1 MPSECVAGATIPH
14 GFECTLT
21 CPTGSH
27 VVGTQP
33 TCMNGAILGTVGCM
47 DDSDDAA
54 GATMCSTYSPCP
66 YDSFCN
72 FDYGNSGFCESCSPH
87 RNSNQTLVDLACG
100 SDGLPD
106 SGVSDCKNKCHS
118 TMASCTIPSD
128 FGTPSGDF
136 SMPSECV
143 AGATI
148 PHGFECTLTCPT
160 GSHVMGTQP
169 SCMNGAFFGTVGC
182 MDNVSGK
189 EMCSTFLTWS
199 RPDSFCNFD
208 NGNWGFRES
217 CSPYRNSNQALVDL
231 ACGSDGLPDSGVS
244 DCKNKCLS
252 SPASIL
258 TGRLGLI
265 SASVVAFVLV

>member
-1 MPSECVAGATIPH
+1 MSLFRYFLFVYTFGCLIFTKTLFVSSDSASGCCVNWYGDDSDCSLCTPPGICRASIQNSISGAYTSTDGSTDCISFTVSEADCISYGRLFLKPSDNNGFGCPANTSDFTMASCTIPSDFETPSGDFSMPSECVAWATIPH

-33 TCMNGAILGTVGCM
+33 TCMNGAFLGTVGCM

-106 SGVSDCKNKCHS
+106 SGVSDCKNKC
-118 TMASCTIPSD
+118 
-128 FGTPSGDF
+128 
-136 SMPSECV
+136 
-143 AGATI
+143 
-148 PHGFECTLTCPT
+148 
-160 GSHVMGTQP
+160 
-169 SCMNGAFFGTVGC
+169 
-182 MDNVSGK
+182 
-189 EMCSTFLTWS
+189 
-199 RPDSFCNFD
+199 
-208 NGNWGFRES
+208 
-217 CSPYRNSNQALVDL
+217 
-231 ACGSDGLPDSGVS
+231 
-244 DCKNKCLS
+244 LS

>member
-1 MPSECVAGATIPH
+1 MFRNVLFVYTFGCLIFTKTLLFVSSDSASGCCAYWYGATNDCSLCTSSGICRDSIGNSISGPYTSTDGSTDCISYTVSEADCETNGGTFLQPSDNNGFGCPANTSDFTMASCTISSYFETPSGDYSMPSECVAGATIPH

-33 TCMNGAILGTVGCM
+33 SCMNGAFFGTVGCM
-47 DDSDDAA
+47 DDPHDAA

-72 FDYGNSGFCESCSPH
+72 FDYGNSGFCESCSPY
-87 RNSNQTLVDLACG
+87 RNSNQT
-100 SDGLPD
+100 
-106 SGVSDCKNKCHS
+106 
-118 TMASCTIPSD
+118 
-128 FGTPSGDF
+128 
-136 SMPSECV
+136 
-143 AGATI
+143 
-148 PHGFECTLTCPT
+148 
-160 GSHVMGTQP
+160 
-169 SCMNGAFFGTVGC
+169 
-182 MDNVSGK
+182 
-189 EMCSTFLTWS
+189 
-199 RPDSFCNFD
+199 
-208 NGNWGFRES
+208 
-217 CSPYRNSNQALVDL
+217 LVDL